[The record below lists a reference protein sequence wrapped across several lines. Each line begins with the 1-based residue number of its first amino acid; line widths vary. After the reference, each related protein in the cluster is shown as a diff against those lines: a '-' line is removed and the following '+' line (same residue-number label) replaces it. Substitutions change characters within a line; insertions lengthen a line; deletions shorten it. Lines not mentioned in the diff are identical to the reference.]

1 MIDSVVNELMQVL
14 RRQAHH
20 FGPELAR
27 TAYERGLA
35 VTLKEGGTRPIP
47 VTATP
52 VVLEAA
58 EIRRRAVLS
67 AHLAQA
73 TVKMTRAM
81 LGGAD
86 AERLLGALSPLE
98 RRLIERTWPALQRLA
113 TTRVDYFVDASG
125 PRALEVNATIPAM
138 QGYSDIAART
148 FIEVVGRHFRY
159 PERALPSLIALN
171 GSNAL
176 ALYRSLVDGYAAE
189 RDGAMPET
197 IALLCRRNDAQITE
211 QRYLAE
217 RFREFGADAD
227 VIHPDEL
234 SGDDAVRARGKTYQ
248 LVYRHL
254 FVRRLEETP
263 NPYVEAL
270 FSEVPGKRCVLLNP
284 PASQV
289 EVKTTFALL
298 SRAVED
304 AQLAEAAG
312 LSPEELVAIAGSV
325 PWTRPFEPGPVRGP
339 GAEPLADLV
348 AHVAAHPAR
357 FVLKRAWDYGGR
369 TVFLGRSVGVASYEE
384 RVRATYGAHLSW
396 PELCARAAQDRA
408 GGGFVVQEIVDTH
421 PTPHL
426 LCGEQGNTD
435 LELYVDY
442 SAYASVGLARQP
454 AWGGVCRGSSSEIV
468 NIVGGGG
475 VLPLIT
481 SEVARKLLTAWK
493 AL

>member
-1 MIDSVVNELMQVL
+1 MDVL
-14 RRQAHH
+14 RRQARH

-27 TAYERGLA
+27 TAHARGLA
-35 VTLKEGGTRPIP
+35 VTQKDGSTRAIP

-52 VVLEAA
+52 VILEAA
-58 EIRRRAVLS
+58 EIRRRAELS
-67 AHLAQA
+67 RHLATA

-81 LGGAD
+81 LGGALS
-86 AERLLGALSPLE
+86 ERLLGAMSPLE
-98 RRLIERTWPALQRLA
+98 RRLVEGTWPALTRLA
-113 TTRVDYFVDASG
+113 TTRVDFFVDASG

-148 FIEVVGRHFRY
+148 FLEVVGRHFRY
-159 PERALPSLIALN
+159 PERALPALIAAN

-176 ALYRSLVDGYAAE
+176 ALYRALIDGYAAE
-189 RDGAMPET
+189 RNGAHPET

-227 VIHPDEL
+227 VVHPDEL

-263 NPYVEAL
+263 NAYVKGL
-270 FSEVPGKRCVLLNP
+270 FAEVPGRRCVLLNP

-298 SRAVED
+298 SKALED
-304 AQLAEAAG
+304 GALAEGAG
-312 LSPEELVAIAGSV
+312 LSPEELEAIRGSV
-325 PWTRPFEPGPVRGP
+325 PWTRPFERGPARGP
-339 GAEPLADLV
+339 GGERVADLV
-348 AHVAAHPAR
+348 AHVAADPAR
-357 FVLKRAWDYGGR
+357 YVLKRAWDYGGR

-384 RVRATYGAHLSW
+384 RVRAAYGEHLSW
-396 PELCARAAQDRA
+396 AQLCERAAEDRA

-421 PTPHL
+421 PEPHL
-426 LCGEQGNTD
+426 LCGEQGNTPLD
-435 LELYVDY
+435 LYVDY
-442 SAYASVGLARQP
+442 SSYASVGLERQP

-475 VLPLIT
+475 VLPLLT
-481 SEVARKLLTAWK
+481 AEVAQKLLTAWK